1 MAEEINELLFPIIW
15 AWPRASP
22 AQLGSEFVG
31 SGGNTF
37 FLPSLDIVWAMVGL
51 DNLKDLFQPK

>member
-1 MAEEINELLFPIIW
+1 MNDFFPIIW

-31 SGGNTF
+31 SCGNTF
-37 FLPSLDIVWAMVGL
+37 FLPSPDVVWAMVGFY
-51 DNLKDLFQPK
+51 DLKGLFQPK